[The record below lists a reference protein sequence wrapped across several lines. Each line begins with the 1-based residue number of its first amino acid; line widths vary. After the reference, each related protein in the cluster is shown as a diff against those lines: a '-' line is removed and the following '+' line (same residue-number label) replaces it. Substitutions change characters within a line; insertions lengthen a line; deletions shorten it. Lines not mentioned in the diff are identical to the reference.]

1 MLCRMLHNTNK
12 WNRQDISNVAP
23 LDKSNGD
30 ISNTTLLTQQGL
42 LIAHSLIYS
51 STKQLATMIA
61 NISNGTV
68 ELKKLQ
74 QIAVLEELEIEEQA
88 RDDSDQ
94 QEIDMIQTGDN
105 IQKKR

>member
-1 MLCRMLHNTNK
+1 
-12 WNRQDISNVAP
+12 
-23 LDKSNGD
+23 
-30 ISNTTLLTQQGL
+30 
-42 LIAHSLIYS
+42 
-51 STKQLATMIA
+51 MIA
-61 NISNGTV
+61 NISNSTV

-88 RDDSDQ
+88 RDDSGQ